1 MNEVSTTDRTLK
13 TQKSYRFAALR
24 NLNNLKVFV
33 LLAITIWIAYFWHS
47 ASFGLY
53 SDDFRRVGYAM
64 EMTWSELGRILQD
77 LFLMKQ
83 GQGRPLHDGLIYL
96 LSFIGFRLG
105 GLHVVYWI
113 GYAILTVNAFLFY
126 TLLKRLSDQQV
137 FAVTGAL
144 AFCLFPAHTVQTW
157 LTIALAIQPA
167 LMLLLIAIHCYL
179 SDRKKLSY
187 LFILGSLLCYETFF
201 PLFLAAPLF
210 KYKWNSKLTG
220 KLIKHGLI
228 LAGMFACVALLRKLT
243 GEGRVAN
250 LELLDAIKT
259 SILHTYI
266 GPIAS
271 LKTFLTRPLTTLKA
285 LAGKEHLELW
295 LFLSLC
301 FAGLVWVLS
310 RLKLSLPRDVLRLKT
325 AFDSKVLRLETAE
338 LFDPLAKLA
347 SIGIIMWVLAY
358 PLTLTRSPSV
368 VNGQTS
374 RLHLAGSVGASI
386 LVGCICS
393 IVFLLAAAYGRKRLA
408 TVGLAA
414 FFALLVGFGLIGQQ
428 DYMLAWQ
435 YQRQYWTD
443 AISLIP
449 DLDEETVIFVDRE
462 GFRNLKYITGGVRP
476 NETLTLI
483 YRFPDNWE
491 KKQLLE
497 LIGAKPTWWNAYI
510 MNPNWQENIVAKG
523 NSFQLNSSIAEGGWF
538 GTGKPKQRSV
548 EVESSKV
555 ILLEIKDGRLTR
567 RTEPLIIDGK
577 EFPLKGKTA
586 TGLPPF
592 EKGPLYDYLIKSPD
606 EERINYIDESIN
618 SNKSSRSMLITEERQ

>member
-1 MNEVSTTDRTLK
+1 MNEVSTADRSLK
-13 TQKSYRFAALR
+13 AQKSDRFSALR
-24 NLNNLKVFV
+24 NLDNFKVFL
-33 LLAITIWIAYFWHS
+33 LLAVTIWIAYFWHS

-53 SDDFRRVGYAM
+53 WDDFRRIGDAM

-83 GQGRPLHDGLIYL
+83 GQGRPLHEGSIYL

-157 LTIALAIQPA
+157 LTIALGVQPA

-201 PLFLAAPLF
+201 PLFIVAPLF

-228 LAGMFACVALLRKLT
+228 LAGILACVALLRKLT
-243 GEGRVAN
+243 GDGGRISN
-250 LELLDAIKT
+250 LALLDAIET
-259 SILHTYI
+259 SIRHVYL

-285 LAGKEHLELW
+285 LAGKEPLELW
-295 LFLSLC
+295 LFFPLC
-301 FAGLVWVLS
+301 FAGFFYVLS

-325 AFDSKVLRLETAE
+325 AFDSKVLRLKTAE

-347 SIGIIMWVLAY
+347 LIGLIVLVLAY
-358 PLTLTRSPSV
+358 PLTLIGSPHF
-368 VNGQTS
+368 VNGGRS
-374 RLHLAGSVGASI
+374 RIHLASSFGGSI
-386 LVGCICS
+386 LIGCICS
-393 IVFLLAAAYGRKRLA
+393 IVFLLAATYGRKRLA

-414 FFALLVGFGLIGQQ
+414 FFALLVGFGLIVQQ
-428 DYMLAWQ
+428 DYRLAWQ

-449 DLDEETVIFVDRE
+449 DLDEETVFWLDE
-462 GFRNLKYITGGVRP
+462 TGLRNPKYMNVSPSVAPGVLPR
-476 NETLTLI
+476 I
-483 YRFPDNWE
+483 YQFPDNWE
-491 KKQLLE
+491 TDKGKKNKVFKLRPEWSSAHLM
-497 LIGAKPTWWNAYI
+497 K
-510 MNPNWQENIVAKG
+510 PNWQENIAPNG
-523 NSFQLNSSIAEGGWF
+523 NSFELNRFIWLRHLKPNQSIDAAE
-538 GTGKPKQRSV
+538 TSQ
-548 EVESSKV
+548 V

-577 EFPLKGKTA
+577 EFPLKEKTA

-606 EERINYIDESIN
+606 EERINYIDESAN
-618 SNKSSRSMLITEERQ
+618 SNKSSRSM